1 MEKVQSAVTWLLEE
15 FDKIEKDW
23 EKDSTEYSDM
33 RSRALELAEY
43 MFQEQIEKT
52 WENGYEHGACVNE
65 EKSIYHGNQYFK
77 KTFKSE

>member
-1 MEKVQSAVTWLLEE
+1 MEKVQSALTWLVEE

-43 MFQEQIEKT
+43 MFKEQSHEYAEFAIRCDRKDMKILNFEDWIKL
-52 WENGYEHGACVNE
+52 
-65 EKSIYHGNQYFK
+65 
-77 KTFKSE
+77 KTFKSEQ